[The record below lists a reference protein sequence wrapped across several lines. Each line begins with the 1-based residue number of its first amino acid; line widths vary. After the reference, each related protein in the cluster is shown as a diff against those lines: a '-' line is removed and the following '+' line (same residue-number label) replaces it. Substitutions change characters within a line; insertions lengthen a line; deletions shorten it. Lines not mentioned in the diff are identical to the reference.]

1 MQEHRQTRDSI
12 YREVT
17 SKIVRAI
24 QAGAGTYQMPWHS
37 GGDWKALPINVVTEN
52 YYRGVNVLS
61 LWLEAQAKGYPTS
74 HWASY
79 RQWQSLGAQVRGG
92 EHGAPVVFYKP
103 NPDWSEDGDE
113 GRPQFVLRSFRA
125 FNAAQVD
132 GWTLP
137 DMEHVPSFEIDRQVE
152 AFVKATEARVRHG
165 FTRARYRID
174 LDDIEMPSPSWFT
187 GTETSTAAQSYHAV
201 LLHELIHW
209 TGASHRIG
217 REYGKRFGDK
227 AYAFEELI
235 AELGAAFLCSA
246 LGIANEPRQDHAA
259 YVSGWLDVLDR
270 DHKAIFTAAKRA
282 QEAVEFLAATAH
294 EKSA

>member
-92 EHGAPVVFYKP
+92 EHGSLVVFYKP
-103 NPDWSEDGDE
+103 LEPDEDRADAE
-113 GRPQFVLRSFRA
+113 DLAPRFVLRSFRA
-125 FNAAQVD
+125 F
-132 GWTLP
+132 TP
-137 DMEHVPSFEIDRQVE
+137 
-152 AFVKATEARVRHG
+152 
-165 FTRARYRID
+165 
-174 LDDIEMPSPSWFT
+174 
-187 GTETSTAAQSYHAV
+187 
-201 LLHELIHW
+201 
-209 TGASHRIG
+209 
-217 REYGKRFGDK
+217 
-227 AYAFEELI
+227 
-235 AELGAAFLCSA
+235 
-246 LGIANEPRQDHAA
+246 
-259 YVSGWLDVLDR
+259 
-270 DHKAIFTAAKRA
+270 
-282 QEAVEFLAATAH
+282 
-294 EKSA
+294 